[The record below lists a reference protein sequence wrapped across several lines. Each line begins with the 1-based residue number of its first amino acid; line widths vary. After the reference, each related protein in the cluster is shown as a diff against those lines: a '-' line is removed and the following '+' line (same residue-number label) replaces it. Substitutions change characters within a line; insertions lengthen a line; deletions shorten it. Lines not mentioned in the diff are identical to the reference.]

1 MTGKPLCST
10 CKTKDACIVSGT
22 CHADVPTCS
31 EGVSYCGQP
40 GYIRCSKHARQRFH
54 TGYVPP
60 EGVDVKLR
68 NPKGVA
74 AKFKVSASLVPE
86 IATIELAQAFRNG
99 ALKYG
104 PFNWRVEPI
113 ATSVYLDAM
122 ERHILLYRAGQDVAS
137 DSKLSHLTHIMSGCA
152 ILLDAQLQGSVT
164 DDRHKWADPDQLELI
179 LDQHKETNEQA

>member
-1 MTGKPLCST
+1 MTGKPLCTT
-10 CKTKDACIVSGT
+10 CKTKDACIVSGMCIIDT
-22 CHADVPTCS
+22 FGPTSKPDCKFPLCHGNKGAECYAECTPDTPTL
-31 EGVSYCGQP
+31 
-40 GYIRCSKHARQRFH
+40 
-54 TGYVPP
+54 
-60 EGVDVKLR
+60 DVKLR

-86 IATIELAQAFRNG
+86 IAVIELAQAFRNG